1 MNDLQT
7 LSGRLRTLRHNLSL
21 SQKDVAKAIGS
32 SRQTIESFENGDRM
46 PRSDML
52 ACLCRFY
59 NVSADYLLGFTNEVQ
74 IEGCLSDDAHQKL
87 RQWYIRNPMYIDLL
101 EALLDS
107 ADESTPLFAALVYSE
122 LAHLENSPALSALP
136 QRSDIPKLG
145 EQELAALADVLA
157 RADR

>member
-46 PRSDML
+46 PRADML

-59 NVSADYLLGFTNEVQ
+59 NVSADYLLGFTDELQ
-74 IEGCLSDDAHQKL
+74 IKGCLSENAHKKL
-87 RQWYIRNPMYIDLL
+87 CQWYSRSPVYIDLL

-122 LAHLENSPALSALP
+122 LARHEDLP
-136 QRSDIPKLG
+136 VLPHCTDFPKLG
-145 EQELAALADVLA
+145 VHELALLADTLA
-157 RADR
+157 RIER